1 MQIQCD
7 CPMTLPDVRLN
18 DRVLHLRVAD
28 EPVRLTSN
36 NSPLSCSLPAGWQ
49 GLIVMDG
56 AAELSGGDVQVR
68 TMAEATL
75 VKLQVFIDL
84 GDTLIAKVSRPFP
97 WAVLAVAD
105 ETARC
110 DKALERWYIEQAL
123 AGSSAYQAFARQL
136 RNNESYGLVRFLVEQ
151 GTHSEKLSALAQ
163 RYGVSVSHF
172 RRLCQ
177 HALGSAAKPALR
189 GWRAAQALLNMS
201 LEDGSLTDVAL
212 EFGYASSSHFSKEIR
227 ELVGFSPSSL
237 ADITDLSSK

>member
-1 MQIQCD
+1 MQIQSD

-123 AGSSAYQAFARQL
+123 AGSCAYQAFARQL

-189 GWRAAQALLNMS
+189 GWRAAQALLIMS

-227 ELVGFSPSSL
+227 QTAG
-237 ADITDLSSK
+237 

>member
-1 MQIQCD
+1 MQIHRD
-7 CPMTLPDVRLN
+7 CPMTLPDVRLI

-28 EPVRLTSN
+28 EPVRLTSPH
-36 NSPLSCSLPAGWQ
+36 SPLSCSLPAGWQ
-49 GLIVMDG
+49 GLIVVDG
-56 AAELSGGDVQVR
+56 AVEVSGGDVQVR
-68 TMAEATL
+68 VMAEATL

-84 GDTLIAKVSRPFP
+84 GDALIDPTLRPFP
-97 WAVLAVAD
+97 WAMLAVAV

-110 DKALERWYIEQAL
+110 DKALERWYIEEAL
-123 AGSSAYQAFARQL
+123 AGSLAYQAFARQL

-177 HALGSAAKPALR
+177 QALGSAAKPALR

-201 LEDGSLTDVAL
+201 LEERSLTDVAL